1 MWDCLLMLVFSGM
14 KYQLLL
20 NMNLVLAMVT
30 SLQAPIIMMS
40 QNREAQK
47 DRLRADL
54 DYEVNL
60 KNELLLTEIR
70 NRLYEEQQS
79 ARTKPLNAADRLGQ

>member
-1 MWDCLLMLVFSGM
+1 MLAAF
-14 KYQLLL
+14 
-20 NMNLVLAMVT
+20 
-30 SLQAPIIMMS
+30 QAPIIMMS
-40 QNREAQK
+40 QNRQSSK

-70 NRLYEEQQS
+70 NRLYEEQRT
-79 ARTKPLNAADRLGQ
+79 ARARPPDAR